1 MYRPTFHLISGGTPG
16 LVGDAEIA
24 SNVLREKYRVTVNIS
39 RQRNLH
45 LPHYRFSL
53 RLRRFAF
60 RKKHI
65 GVFFE
70 NIPACWVNAVDQC
83 VLIPNQE
90 WVRPETQINLAR
102 CQQIWCKT
110 HYAEQI
116 FRSRGFNVR
125 YIGYTS
131 RDRFLPATPR
141 NYGSF
146 IHIPGR
152 SSLKGTHVLL
162 KVWGRH
168 PEWPTLKVVTR
179 HSHLIRF
186 ATTNIDIFTKYFDE
200 TTLNILMN
208 SAGVHICPSETEGF
222 GHYINEALSTKALVV
237 TTDAPPMNELVHSDF
252 GVLVNYDTVTQ
263 QSFGERFHVD
273 AADLERKIESVINM
287 TPENKAEMGERA
299 RASFIETKRA
309 FELAISHAA
318 MGIAE

>member
-1 MYRPTFHLISGGTPG
+1 MSLPIFHLITGGTPG
-16 LVGDAEIA
+16 LVGDAKIA
-24 SNVLREKYRVTVNIS
+24 ATTLYKNFPVTLNIS

-45 LPHYRFSL
+45 LPHRRLSL
-53 RLRRFAF
+53 GL
-60 RKKHI
+60 KKFTSKKRNV

-70 NIPACWVNAVDQC
+70 NIPASWINAVDQF

-90 WVRPETQINLAR
+90 WVRPETQINLGQ

-116 FRSRGFNVR
+116 FRSHGFNVR

-131 RDRFLPATPR
+131 KDRFLPATPK

-152 SSLKGTHVLL
+152 SDLKGTNALL
-162 KVWGRH
+162 QAWGLH

-179 HSHLIRF
+179 YNHLLRF
-186 ATTNIDIFTKYFDE
+186 VSPNIEIITEHLDE
-200 TTLNILMN
+200 ATLNMLMN

-222 GHYINEALSTKALVV
+222 GHYINEALSTKAVV
-237 TTDAPPMNELVHSDF
+237 ITTNAPPMNELVSGDF
-252 GVLVNYDTVTQ
+252 GVFVNYSTVTR
-263 QSFGERFHVD
+263 QSFSERFHVD
-273 AADLERKIESVINM
+273 AGDLERKIESVINM
-287 TPENKAEMGERA
+287 RPEIKAAMGERA
-299 RASFIETKRA
+299 RASYIEKNMA
-309 FELAISHAA
+309 FELAITQAA